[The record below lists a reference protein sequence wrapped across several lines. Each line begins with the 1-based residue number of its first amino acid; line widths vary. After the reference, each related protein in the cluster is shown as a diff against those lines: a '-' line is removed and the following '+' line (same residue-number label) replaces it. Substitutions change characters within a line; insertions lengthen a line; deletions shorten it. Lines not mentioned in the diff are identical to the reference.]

1 MPHSWAEQSW
11 WDSIL
16 STEGRLDLGRIPAR
30 GGGSGTGGK
39 VARGP
44 QGTAMRGLC
53 LSNEAWPCL
62 EHALSSQTQD

>member
-1 MPHSWAEQSW
+1 MPHSWAGQSW

-30 GGGSGTGGK
+30 GRGSGTGGK

-44 QGTAMRGLC
+44 QGTADEG
-53 LSNEAWPCL
+53 
-62 EHALSSQTQD
+62 ALP